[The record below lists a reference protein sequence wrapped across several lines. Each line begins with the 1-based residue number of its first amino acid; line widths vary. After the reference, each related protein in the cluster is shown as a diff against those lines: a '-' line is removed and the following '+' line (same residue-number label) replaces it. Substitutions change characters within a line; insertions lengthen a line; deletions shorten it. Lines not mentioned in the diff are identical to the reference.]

1 MCRQRVGLQA
11 LKKTFAMTPRRTCMT
26 TLTPGVSQPGFTELF
41 AQLGLD
47 NDEASIQAF
56 LRQHHPLADDVLLHD
71 APFWS
76 PQQAQMLK
84 EKIRC
89 DDDWA
94 IVVDQLSVALRKK
107 PDLHKL

>member
-1 MCRQRVGLQA
+1 
-11 LKKTFAMTPRRTCMT
+11 MT
-26 TLTPGVSQPGFTELF
+26 TLTGESQPGFTELF
-41 AQLGLD
+41 AQLGLP

-56 LRQHHPLADDVLLHD
+56 LRQHYPLADDVHD

-76 PQQAQMLK
+76 KQQAQMLK

-94 IVVDQLSVALRKK
+94 IVVDQLSAALRKT

>member
-1 MCRQRVGLQA
+1 
-11 LKKTFAMTPRRTCMT
+11 MT
-26 TLTPGVSQPGFTELF
+26 LIPGETQPGFTELF

-47 NDEASIQAF
+47 NDEASIAQF
-56 LRQHHPLADDVLLHD
+56 IRQHTPLADDVLLHD

-84 EKIRC
+84 EKIKC

-94 IVVDQLSVALRKK
+94 IVVDQLNVALRVK
-107 PDLHKL
+107 PTLEKI

>member
-1 MCRQRVGLQA
+1 
-11 LKKTFAMTPRRTCMT
+11 
-26 TLTPGVSQPGFTELF
+26 
-41 AQLGLD
+41 
-47 NDEASIQAF
+47 
-56 LRQHHPLADDVLLHD
+56 
-71 APFWS
+71 
-76 PQQAQMLK
+76 MLK